1 MKVWELKVLKKIV
14 DREIKGVWSKITEK
28 SKTCKTLGEK
38 FVSLVEEPERKKDIS
53 LVIQANALKR
63 KNEETEQERTK
74 LDETLKNM
82 IEKKTKL

>member
-28 SKTCKTLGEK
+28 SKTYKTLGEK
-38 FVSLVEEPERKKDIS
+38 FVSLVEEAERKKDIS

>member
-38 FVSLVEEPERKKDIS
+38 FLVSGGSREEKGYKPC
-53 LVIQANALKR
+53 N
-63 KNEETEQERTK
+63 TG
-74 LDETLKNM
+74 
-82 IEKKTKL
+82 